1 MLNELLCKKLANLI
15 LTPPEDYPIVT
26 TELIKYLTPCM
37 KGVYVTTNKPFIAL
51 RDMLE
56 KEGVDIKNLVFI
68 DCISRA
74 ITNSLIELR
83 EVSLCNDEPSNCFF
97 IKTPENLTDISIGII
112 EAIDDADFLFFDSI
126 STLLLYN
133 DAKNV
138 TRFAHFLIGKMRIKK
153 IITIFI
159 IVDNPEEKGF
169 ICHISQFFD
178 NVLKIKLRK
187 KWNTKIQKRRLGEVI
202 KNLINSEEE
211 E

>member
-1 MLNELLCKKLANLI
+1 MLNELLCKNLANLI

-26 TELIKYLTPCM
+26 TEIIKYLAPRM

-51 RDMLE
+51 KDMLE
-56 KEGVDIKNLVFI
+56 KEGVDIRNLVFI

-74 ITNSLIELR
+74 ITNSLIELK
-83 EVSLCNDEPSNCFF
+83 EVSVDNSERSNCFF
-97 IKTPENLTDISIGII
+97 VRTPENLTDISIGIM
-112 EAIDDADFLFFDSI
+112 EAIDNGNFLFFDSI

-138 TRFAHFLIGKMRIKK
+138 ARFAHFLVGKMRIKK
-153 IITIFI
+153 ILTIFI
-159 IVDNPEEKGF
+159 MVDNPEENGF

-187 KWNTKIQKRRLGEVI
+187 KWNTKKED
-202 KNLINSEEE
+202 
-211 E
+211 